1 MMVQSAAGLYL
12 TALQLVNMAQ
22 SNKGEDLEE
31 ELMAQKNIL
40 WQTFVA
46 DPWMDRNNEC
56 CNPGT
61 RAIIKCL
68 YKIDKNLVG
77 PAIDMLYNVK
87 VDLENTMEN
96 INVGEQ
102 FSVPKE
108 EDYEDLYDKRSIL
121 RNICIHAAVMLEIG
135 TMYLIHMARGRDVP
149 LYELELFS
157 GEN

>member
-1 MMVQSAAGLYL
+1 
-12 TALQLVNMAQ
+12 
-22 SNKGEDLEE
+22 
-31 ELMAQKNIL
+31 
-40 WQTFVA
+40 
-46 DPWMDRNNEC
+46 MDRNNEC

-68 YKIDKNLVG
+68 YTIDENLVG

-135 TMYLIHMARGRDVP
+135 AMYLIHMARGRDAP
-149 LYELELFS
+149 FYKLELFS
-157 GEN
+157 GENQLLREIEDWECKTCGNALLIEDDNMSVDML